1 MSTTLI
7 RTAILLLMLSS
18 LYLSKGYSALIIN
31 EFLAANDSINQ
42 DPQGDY
48 DDWIEIY
55 NSGSDNADLTGLYL
69 TDDLTNPT
77 QWAFPNGTTIA
88 GGDYLLIWADKDIA
102 DNPLE
107 LHSNF
112 KLSSGGESIG
122 LIDSDGATLIDSIT
136 FGSQSD
142 DISYGRYPDGSD
154 NWYPMDS
161 PSPNAEN
168 SAAMSEEVYFSKLGG
183 TIADGFLLKLS
194 TPSNTGVIRYTLNGS
209 IPNNASNIYNEQ
221 VGIVIDKQASTM
233 VRVRAYQ
240 EGFTPGPIR
249 TECYIAM
256 SSELANFESN
266 LPVII
271 IDTLNATIPLPSYNG
286 NEIFHADPI
295 ITYASF
301 FDTDG
306 TLGIS
311 KTSNNADYSGRAG
324 INIRGQST
332 SMLPKKPYK
341 LETWDEYNED
351 IDVPLLGFP
360 SDSDWVL
367 NNPYT
372 DRTFMRTMLALEFS
386 NKMGYYSP
394 RTRFVEV
401 FVNENGGQ
409 VGGPSSNDYMGVYVL
424 MEKIKRGEDRVNIE
438 KLSSSDNT
446 EPDISGGYILRH
458 DKNRQEDS
466 FSTWSGRFY
475 YVEPSDT
482 DITTAQ
488 KNYIQ
493 GYISDFEQALQS
505 SGFSDPING
514 YAKYIDVDSFIVNDF
529 CSEITREVDTYLY
542 STYVTK
548 NRNQK
553 LEMSPQW
560 DYNISMG
567 NNDYRIWDLYTH
579 YTSGWHRD
587 SSTQYLSE
595 YNWHKRLMDDSEY
608 LKQYA
613 DKWFH
618 LRETILSD
626 SSIESSIDS
635 KVAIINQGAAERNFS
650 RWDILNSYAGF
661 EFGNDP
667 SNPYINGS
675 NFYYGGNLALPNNT
689 SFHTYTMQTEWL
701 KNWLTGNG
709 TPANSA
715 DAQNYAS
722 QYSDRLGWLDANM
735 QNRTNFAPPPTIL
748 FNDTPADTGARFEND
763 SFITFSS
770 DSDTYYYTLD
780 GTDPREAFTGNAIG
794 TVYTTSQIPSGTFS
808 ETLIGEPAACS
819 VKIPNSSSDA
829 SGWKTINFND
839 SNWISGNTGVGYE
852 TSGTDYANLINLDI
866 GVMRGSNESAYI
878 RVPFSIDNIA
888 SVTELRL
895 NMKYDDAF
903 VAYINGTEVA
913 RSSYVP
919 NTLSWNSGA
928 TNYHEDTLAVN
939 YQFFS
944 ADTGIESLQNGTN
957 ILAIHLLN
965 AGSSSSDILCIPQLL
980 AIKESNDNGSSNP
993 NGILIQDT
1001 VDLRVRSKSGN
1012 TWSAMNQAVFSN
1024 NQVKDNLRITEI
1036 MYNPSSSDGEYI
1048 ELKNIG
1054 NEAINLYLCEFSDGI
1069 EFIFPNVSL
1078 NPGEIIL
1085 VVQNQTEFL
1094 DTYGT
1099 DGTTFNIAGEF
1110 ANGSKLS
1117 NGGEKIVLRDASG
1130 QKIHDFDYTDSYP
1143 VSDGIGFS
1151 LCINDFNNSNFDSW
1165 DSIDNWSPSQS
1176 NGGNPGTDHSQN
1188 TVATGSIVINEILA
1202 HSDTSTGDWI
1212 ELHNTSYTSI
1222 DISGWFLSDNK
1233 DQLKKYQIAEGTI
1246 IPANGYVL
1254 YTQINHF
1261 GIGAS
1266 DAGNLEG
1273 FGLSEHGE
1281 TLFLSSGSDG
1291 ELNGGYSI
1299 AQEFGASL
1307 NGVTLGRY
1315 LPDDSASAKTDFI
1328 PLESATFG
1336 AENAP
1341 ALIPKVIIN
1350 EIRYNAINQS
1360 DALQEYIELFNRSSE
1375 TIYLYDLANPA
1386 NTWKFTNGI
1395 EYAFPEGV
1403 SIPSGGHILIT
1414 RTDPEIFRYL
1424 NNIPSTRM
1432 IYGPYDKALDNDK
1445 DTIVLMMPGTPETE
1459 FVPYIANE
1467 TISYSDGSSSNGFD
1481 LWPNEPDSAESF
1493 SLQRES
1499 TDSYANTPFNWLGL
1513 SMTPNSANVQ
1523 NLEIIRNG
1531 NTIQIHWIGDRI
1543 LQSTD
1548 DLSQSWLDVTNL
1560 TSPHTINSEE
1570 SPNQFFRFS
1579 E

>member
-1 MSTTLI
+1 MRTLSQNKP
-7 RTAILLLMLSS
+7 LLFLFLFC
-18 LYLSKGYSALIIN
+18 LCFSKAHSALFLN

-55 NSGSDNADLTGLYL
+55 NSSAETIDLSGLYL
-69 TDDLTNPT
+69 TDDLNDLT
-77 QWAFPNGTTIA
+77 QWSFPQGTTIA
-88 GGDYLLIWADKDIA
+88 SGDYLLIWADKDIA
-102 DNPLE
+102 DNPSG

-112 KLSSGGESIG
+112 KLGSGGESIG
-122 LIDSDGATLIDSIT
+122 LVESDGVTLIDSIT

-142 DISYGRYPDGSD
+142 NISYGRYPDGTD

-209 IPNNASNIYNEQ
+209 VPNNASNIYNDQ
-221 VGIVIDKQASTM
+221 VGITIDNQSSTM

-240 EGFTPGPIR
+240 DGFTPGPIR

-271 IDTLNATIPLPSYNG
+271 IDTLDATIPLPSYNG
-286 NEIFHADPI
+286 NEVFHADPI

-301 FDTDG
+301 FDTDK

-311 KTSNNADYSGRAG
+311 KTRNNADYSGRAG
-324 INIRGQST
+324 VNIRGQST
-332 SMLPKKPYK
+332 SELPKRPYK

-458 DKNRQEDS
+458 DKDRQEES
-466 FSTWSGRFY
+466 FWSWSGRFF

-529 CSEITREVDTYLY
+529 CSEITREVDTYRY

-587 SSTQYLSE
+587 SSTPYLSE
-595 YNWHKRLMDDSEY
+595 YNWHQRLMDDSEY

-618 LRETILSD
+618 LRETVLSD

-635 KVAIINQGAAERNFS
+635 KVALINQGAAERNFS

-661 EFGNDP
+661 DWANDL

-689 SFHTYTMQTEWL
+689 SFHTYAMQAEWL

-748 FNDTPADTGARFEND
+748 FNDNPADTGASFEND
-763 SFITFSS
+763 SYITFSS
-770 DSDTYYYTLD
+770 NSDTLYYTLD

-794 TVYTTSQIPSGTFS
+794 TVYTTSQTPPGTFS
-808 ETLIGEPAACS
+808 ETLIDESAACS

-866 GVMRGSNESAYI
+866 GVMRGTNESAYI

-913 RSSYVP
+913 RSSSVP

-928 TNYHEDTLAVN
+928 TTYHEDTLAVN
-939 YQFFS
+939 YQFFN
-944 ADTGIESLQNGTN
+944 ADTGIGSLQNGTN
-957 ILAIHLLN
+957 VLAIHLLN
-965 AGSSSSDILCIPQLL
+965 AGSTSSDILCIPQLL
-980 AIKESNDNGSSNP
+980 AIKESNDNVTSNP
-993 NGILIQDT
+993 DGILIQDT

-1012 TWSAMNQAVFSN
+1012 TWSAMNQAIFSR
-1024 NQVKDNLRITEI
+1024 NQVKENLRITEI
-1036 MYNPSSSDGEYI
+1036 MYNPDISDGEYI

-1054 NEAINLYLCEFSDGI
+1054 TEAINLYLCKFTEGI
-1069 EFIFPNVSL
+1069 EFTFPNTTL
-1078 NPGEIIL
+1078 NPGEFIL
-1085 VVQNQTEFL
+1085 VVQDQVEFL
-1094 DTYGT
+1094 DFYNANSSN
-1099 DGTTFNIAGEF
+1099 FNIVGEYE
-1110 ANGSKLS
+1110 NGSKLS
-1117 NGGEKIVLRDASG
+1117 NGGESIVLEDAFG
-1130 QKIHDFDYTDSYP
+1130 QIIHDFSYNDDYPITD
-1143 VSDGIGFS
+1143 GTGFS
-1151 LCINDFNNSNFDSW
+1151 ICINDSTNSDLSQW
-1165 DSIDNWSPSQS
+1165 DISKNWSPS
-1176 NGGNPGTDHSQN
+1176 NNVGGNPGVSHSPN
-1188 TVATGSIVINEILA
+1188 SVSYGSIVINEILA
-1202 HSDTSTGDWI
+1202 HSDTETGDWI
-1212 ELHNTSYTSI
+1212 ELHNTSTAPI
-1222 DISGWFLSDNK
+1222 DIGGWFLSDDN
-1233 DQLKKYQIAEGTI
+1233 DQLKKYQIASGTT
-1246 IPANGYVL
+1246 IPANGFIVF
-1254 YTQINHF
+1254 TQTNHF
-1261 GIGAS
+1261 GVGAT
-1266 DAGNLEG
+1266 DLGNLEG
-1273 FGLSEHGE
+1273 FGLSEYGE
-1281 TLFLSSGSDG
+1281 TLYLSSGAAG

-1299 AQEFGASL
+1299 AQSFGASL
-1307 NGVTLGRY
+1307 NGSTLGRH
-1315 LPDDSASAKTDFI
+1315 LPDDSLNAKTDFI
-1328 PLESATFG
+1328 QLDTPTLGT
-1336 AENAP
+1336 ENASP
-1341 ALIPKVIIN
+1341 FIPKVVIN
-1350 EIRYNAINQS
+1350 EIRYKAVNQH
-1360 DALQEYIELFNRSSE
+1360 DALHEYIELFNRSSE
-1375 TIYLYDLANPA
+1375 TMYLYDVNNPS

-1395 EYAFPEGV
+1395 EYIFPEGV
-1403 SIPSGGHILIT
+1403 SIPSGGHILVT

-1424 NNIPSTRM
+1424 NSIPATQL
-1432 IYGPYDKALDNDK
+1432 IYGPYTNSLDNDK
-1445 DTIVLMMPGTPETE
+1445 DTVELMVPGTPDTD
-1459 FVPYIANE
+1459 FTPYISSE
-1467 TISYSDGSSSNGFD
+1467 RISYSDGNDSNGLD
-1481 LWPNEPDSAESF
+1481 LWANEPDTLEAF

-1499 TDSYANTPFNWLGL
+1499 AESYANTPFNWVGL
-1513 SMTPNSANVQ
+1513 SFTPTSENVQ
-1523 NLEIIRNG
+1523 NLEIILNG
-1531 NTIQIHWIGDRI
+1531 NTIQIHWIGEPV

-1548 DLSQSWLDVTNL
+1548 DLTQPWLDVTDM
-1560 TSPHTINSEE
+1560 TSPHDISLEE

-1579 E
+1579 N